1 MSGCVGRR
9 DGSQFDLGVQKR
21 DKLCRSGNA
30 SMLRRRLPGGTG
42 PAGAVACLATSLYIK
57 SKVEENRQ
65 AGKNQYSPDSGLIG
79 TLSPSRLA
87 GGVRLTSC
95 RRERRLAKQLMTDI
109 LCALSWRQYTVALQ
123 TIHVFNVNTT
133 VRTARMKE
141 FELRTPLL
149 PSCPLVRCQ
158 SDLGLVIGP
167 AIVLRARDLGASSSD
182 NSDLSRHARS
192 RRLES
197 QNDGGPR
204 HAQDHLR

>member
-65 AGKNQYSPDSGLIG
+65 ARKNQYSPDSGLIG

-87 GGVRLTSC
+87 GGVRLHIMPQRAETCFATHDGHSVRIIMAAIYSGSPNNSC
-95 RRERRLAKQLMTDI
+95 FQCEYYCSNSANERI
-109 LCALSWRQYTVALQ
+109 
-123 TIHVFNVNTT
+123 
-133 VRTARMKE
+133 
-141 FELRTPLL
+141 
-149 PSCPLVRCQ
+149 
-158 SDLGLVIGP
+158 
-167 AIVLRARDLGASSSD
+167 
-182 NSDLSRHARS
+182 
-192 RRLES
+192 
-197 QNDGGPR
+197 
-204 HAQDHLR
+204 

>member
-1 MSGCVGRR
+1 MQPCYYHG
-9 DGSQFDLGVQKR
+9 L
-21 DKLCRSGNA
+21 
-30 SMLRRRLPGGTG
+30 
-42 PAGAVACLATSLYIK
+42 
-57 SKVEENRQ
+57 Q
-65 AGKNQYSPDSGLIG
+65 A
-79 TLSPSRLA
+79 A
-87 GGVRLTSC
+87 FAFTSC

-149 PSCPLVRCQ
+149 PSCPLLRCQ
-158 SDLGLVIGP
+158 SDLGFVIGP

-204 HAQDHLR
+204 HAQDHLRCIASHHIRTNLDLSTSTLPPQITAACHTQRSSPAGNRHSTHRQLS